1 MKKLDVAYGDNELI
15 ESIILLDEDY
25 NQIDSMEYDKDKDF
39 LESINEFLSENDLTI
54 WEVDIEEEIIELLPS
69 VFN

>member
-54 WEVDIEEEIIELLPS
+54 
-69 VFN
+69 